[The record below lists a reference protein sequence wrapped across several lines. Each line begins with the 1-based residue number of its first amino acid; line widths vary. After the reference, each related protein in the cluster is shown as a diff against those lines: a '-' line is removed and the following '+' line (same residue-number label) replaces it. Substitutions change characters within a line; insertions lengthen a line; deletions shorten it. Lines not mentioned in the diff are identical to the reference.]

1 VGPQPFNAHYVS
13 NWKAATAMSE
23 RERKDLIAKVLE
35 IQRQFWQLF
44 GKDATV
50 QDVEDVLTGKR
61 YL

>member
-1 VGPQPFNAHYVS
+1 
-13 NWKAATAMSE
+13 MSE